1 MNNEKNIDLFL
12 RQKDTLDKFLERGA
26 ISQAQY
32 DKSYGDL
39 VVKMGMEEVAKR
51 SNSHGEGYKS
61 KEKEMQQNVVN
72 RIEIKKSK
80 LMKHGWIYKPAYE
93 D

>member
-1 MNNEKNIDLFL
+1 MENDKKIDLFL

-51 SNSHGEGYKS
+51 LGVVS
-61 KEKEMQQNVVN
+61 EKRNKTVCN
-72 RIEIKKSK
+72 K
-80 LMKHGWIYKPAYE
+80 
-93 D
+93 